1 MKSIVVEVYKSITVT
16 LVLTNNPTSFFKLQG
31 IMIYFFYGHRHSM
44 EAAKP
49 SEEGDKEFVL
59 YDTPDIGQQ
68 VTQLQ
73 PK

>member
-1 MKSIVVEVYKSITVT
+1 
-16 LVLTNNPTSFFKLQG
+16 
-31 IMIYFFYGHRHSM
+31 MIYFFYGHRHSM